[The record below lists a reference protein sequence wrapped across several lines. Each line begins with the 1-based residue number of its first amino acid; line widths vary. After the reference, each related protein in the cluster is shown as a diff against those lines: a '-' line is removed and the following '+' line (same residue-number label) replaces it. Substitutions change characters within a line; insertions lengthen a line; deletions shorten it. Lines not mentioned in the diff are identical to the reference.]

1 MSSAFINHQA
11 SDNFNKARTQAMISR
26 ILNVLNPH
34 NAEMLS
40 LQDVKDAVRPRGET
54 YRGLQVVDV
63 DRIVGSEGRYHD
75 FNRGFLPK
83 REELRNRWTRV
94 DKAHLQDIV
103 LPPVH
108 LYEIGG
114 VYFVRDGNHRVSVA
128 RTQGMRAIDAEV
140 ISLNSAITL
149 DPDITRDS
157 LEKKV
162 IAYEKEQFYKQTR
175 FNELIP
181 GYNLQFTAT
190 GRYQELLNHIH
201 VHKYFINQEAPHEIT
216 FDDALISW
224 FRTVYE
230 PVVTVVREEH
240 LLARF
245 PGRTEAD
252 LYTWLVKHWH
262 ELKEKYGDSFTVKDA
277 ALDYSEKHGFSVGR
291 RIIEPLKRVL
301 KGVLRIHRR

>member
-1 MSSAFINHQA
+1 MSSAFINNQA
-11 SDNFNKARTQAMISR
+11 SEHFNKARTKAVFSR
-26 ILNVLNPH
+26 MLNILNPH
-34 NAEMLS
+34 NEEMLS
-40 LQDVKDAVRPRGET
+40 LQDVKDVVRPKGET

-63 DRIVGSEGRYHD
+63 DHIVGSEGRYRD

-94 DKAHLQDIV
+94 DKAHLQDII

-128 RTQGMRAIDAEV
+128 RSQGMQAIDAEV
-140 ISLNSAITL
+140 ISLSSEIAL
-149 DPDITRDS
+149 DPNITRDS

-162 IAYEKEQFYKQTR
+162 IAYEKEQFYLQTK
-175 FNELIP
+175 FDELIP
-181 GYNLQFTAT
+181 GYSLDFTAT
-190 GRYQELLNHIH
+190 GRYQEILNHIN
-201 VHKYFINQEAPHEIT
+201 VHKYFINQEATHVIT

-230 PVVTVVREEH
+230 PLVTVVREEH
-240 LLARF
+240 LLHRF

-262 ELKEKYGDSFTVKDA
+262 ELKEKYGDGFSVKDA
-277 ALDYSEKHGFSVGR
+277 ALDFSEKHGFSFGR
-291 RIIEPLKRVL
+291 RVAEPLKRIVR
-301 KGVLRIHRR
+301 GIFRR

>member
-1 MSSAFINHQA
+1 MSSAFINNQA
-11 SDNFNKARTQAMISR
+11 SEHFNKARTKAVFSR
-26 ILNVLNPH
+26 MLNILNPH
-34 NAEMLS
+34 NEEMLS
-40 LQDVKDAVRPRGET
+40 LQDVKDVVRPKGET

-63 DRIVGSEGRYHD
+63 DHIVGSEGRYRD

-94 DKAHLQDIV
+94 DKAHLQDII

-128 RTQGMRAIDAEV
+128 RSQGMQAIDAEV
-140 ISLNSAITL
+140 ISLSSEIAL
-149 DPDITRDS
+149 DPNITRDS

-162 IAYEKEQFYKQTR
+162 IAYEKEQFYLQTK
-175 FNELIP
+175 FDELIP
-181 GYNLQFTAT
+181 GYSLDFTAT
-190 GRYQELLNHIH
+190 GRYQEILNHIN
-201 VHKYFINQEAPHEIT
+201 VHKYFINQEATHEIT

-230 PVVTVVREEH
+230 PLVTVVREEH
-240 LLARF
+240 LLHRF
-245 PGRTEAD
+245 PRRTEAD

-262 ELKEKYGDSFTVKDA
+262 ELKEKYGDGFSVKDA
-277 ALDYSEKHGFSVGR
+277 ALDFSEKHGFSFGR
-291 RIIEPLKRVL
+291 RVAEPLKRIVR
-301 KGVLRIHRR
+301 GIFRR

>member
-1 MSSAFINHQA
+1 MSSAFINNQA
-11 SDNFNKARTQAMISR
+11 SEHFNKARTQAMFSR
-26 ILNVLNPH
+26 ILNILNPH
-34 NAEMLS
+34 NEEMLS
-40 LQDVKDAVRPRGET
+40 LQDVKDAVRPMGET

-63 DRIVGSEGRYHD
+63 DHIVGSEGRYRD

-94 DKAHLQDIV
+94 DKAHLQDII

-128 RTQGMRAIDAEV
+128 RTQGMQAIDAEV
-140 ISLNSAITL
+140 ISLNSKIEL
-149 DPDITRDS
+149 DPKLTRDS

-162 IAYEKEQFYKQTR
+162 IAYEKEQFYSQVN
-175 FNELIP
+175 FEELIP
-181 GYNLQFTAT
+181 GYSLDFTAT
-190 GRYQELLNHIH
+190 GRYQEILNHIH
-201 VHKYFINQEAPHEIT
+201 VHKYFINQEASYEISL
-216 FDDALISW
+216 DDAVISW

-230 PVVTVVREEH
+230 PLVMVVRDEN
-240 LLARF
+240 LLQRF

-262 ELKEKYGDSFTVKDA
+262 ELKEKYGDGFSVKDA
-277 ALDYSEKHGFSVGR
+277 ALDYSEKHGFSFAKKISG
-291 RIIEPLKRVL
+291 PLKRI
-301 KGVLRIHRR
+301 LRGLFRR